1 MQTECHPSYAG
12 KNLSSAYMCWAYT
25 WRIRK
30 INNLRYLFGLLDF
43 DRCEGKPG
51 KFPQTFSHFAASNYP
66 PFIILVLRPPD
77 GVFIHILPNAEIIR
91 LVADHMVVI
100 APLPNGKTGFFV
112 CKPFPCGEKRRQSR
126 VRRGRRPRRPALP
139 TNGKNEMH
147 MVGHDDI
154 MIDGYLIIKGVHFQ
168 QSVPNHCTTF
178 R

>member
-51 KFPQTFSHFAASNYP
+51 KFLQTFSHFAASNYL

-91 LVADHMVVI
+91 LTPDDMVVV
-100 APLPNGKTGFFV
+100 ASLPRFPHKSTAFFAKLQIIMGDLRFISANNFPETIRRIIIL
-112 CKPFPCGEKRRQSR
+112 CLRRGDPCG
-126 VRRGRRPRRPALP
+126 RPPF
-139 TNGKNEMH
+139 GDK
-147 MVGHDDI
+147 D
-154 MIDGYLIIKGVHFQ
+154 Q
-168 QSVPNHCTTF
+168 
-178 R
+178 

>member
-51 KFPQTFSHFAASNYP
+51 KFLQTFSHFAASNYL

-91 LVADHMVVI
+91 LTPNDMVVV
-100 APLPNGKTGFFV
+100 ASLPEGKTGFFI
-112 CKPFPCGEKRRQSR
+112 CEPFPGREKSWQSC

-139 TNGKNEMH
+139 ANGKNEMY

-154 MIDGYLIIKGVHFQ
+154 MIDGYVIVKGVHFQ
-168 QSVPNHCTTF
+168 QGIPDHRAIF